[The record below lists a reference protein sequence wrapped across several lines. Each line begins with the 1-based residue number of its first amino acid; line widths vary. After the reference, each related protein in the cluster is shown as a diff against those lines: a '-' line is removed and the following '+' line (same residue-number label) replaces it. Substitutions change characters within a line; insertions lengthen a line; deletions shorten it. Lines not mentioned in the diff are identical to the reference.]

1 MQACDRPPRA
11 LRFVRSTA
19 RLRRGAGRQLCLTVA
34 QLRPGQ
40 SRTFGVTFRLRA
52 NVTAATVTNGGSVDI
67 PAGSAPVP
75 PAAAPAPLPPDAA
88 GTPRRADTWSQRT
101 PQRSG
106 CGAPFHPTSLDDMK
120 RTAAGGLSGSP
131 AARAN
136 ELA

>member
-88 GTPRRADTWSQRT
+88 GTPPPRRHVVAKDSTTIRVRRT
-101 PQRSG
+101 V
-106 CGAPFHPTSLDDMK
+106 
-120 RTAAGGLSGSP
+120 SP
-131 AARAN
+131 N
-136 ELA
+136 FTG